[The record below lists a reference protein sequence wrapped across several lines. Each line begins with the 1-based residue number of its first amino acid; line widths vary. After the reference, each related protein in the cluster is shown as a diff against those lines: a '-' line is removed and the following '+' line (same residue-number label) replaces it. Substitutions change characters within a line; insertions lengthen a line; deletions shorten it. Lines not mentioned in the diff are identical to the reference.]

1 MIGSSIPPYVSALSS
16 LVQESRAGRIA
27 PMDEVLHRKRR
38 EVLADVARHGGRTP
52 RVFGSVARG
61 QATATSDVD
70 LLVDM
75 EPGRTLLDLIGLEQE
90 LAELLGRAVDVV
102 TDGGLSPHLRGR
114 ILAEA
119 VAL

>member
-1 MIGSSIPPYVSALSS
+1 MEELLRSK
-16 LVQESRAGRIA
+16 R
-27 PMDEVLHRKRR
+27 DEI
-38 EVLADVARHGGRTP
+38 LAVTAKFGARNP
-52 RVFGSVARG
+52 RVFGSMATGR
-61 QATATSDVD
+61 ATAESDVD

-90 LAELLGRAVDVV
+90 LVKTLGRSVDVV
-102 TDGGLSPHLRGR
+102 TPGGMSPFLRDR